1 MVGIFATLERINL
14 FYENELTN
22 ASNISLYTDASSTIG
37 FGGFFQN
44 EWFYDSWPEELPI
57 MSDYCASMAFRELY
71 PIVVAAVLWG
81 KQWSGEN
88 ILFYCDNIAT
98 VQIIKNGRS
107 KEPLINEI
115 YETSDCYVEQLF
127 AIFSDEICY
136 E

>member
-1 MVGIFATLERINL
+1 
-14 FYENELTN
+14 
-22 ASNISLYTDASSTIG
+22 
-37 FGGFFQN
+37 
-44 EWFYDSWPEELPI
+44 
-57 MSDYCASMAFRELY
+57 
-71 PIVVAAVLWG
+71 
-81 KQWSGEN
+81 
-88 ILFYCDNIAT
+88 